1 MQFVLQEDYNVLAF
15 EKVLVNSG
23 LQDLLNFKT
32 SEDVKKDSEVMQGIG
47 ILVLLIFLTL
57 LVFTSYMLK
66 FSYRYLSLFERIS
79 YNWWTCSSM
88 MIIYPFVGILSH
100 FNDFFSTAFWYKK
113 NIIFF
118 KRKFLFKKRDEY
130 QNAFTVLQ
138 KFSIQFIFLS
148 DHDLN
153 KSRNIDDFNV
163 KCY

>member
-1 MQFVLQEDYNVLAF
+1 MQFTIVRDTLSKCIGDVSSAMDNILQGDEKRKERMTKFMQFVLQEDYNVLAF

-79 YNWWTCSSM
+79 YN
-88 MIIYPFVGILSH
+88 
-100 FNDFFSTAFWYKK
+100 
-113 NIIFF
+113 
-118 KRKFLFKKRDEY
+118 
-130 QNAFTVLQ
+130 
-138 KFSIQFIFLS
+138 
-148 DHDLN
+148 
-153 KSRNIDDFNV
+153 
-163 KCY
+163 